1 MSPPGR
7 PKGESLRPQAEGS
20 AMSPPGRPKGESL
33 TAQPEGDPVT
43 PIRRRNDQ
51 ALQRAVQ
58 WAVLLR
64 SGRGGSDTAA
74 RYRAWCG
81 QHPSHQA
88 ACARVD
94 QALGAMD
101 ALRGRGVGGAVACR
115 TLAVASR
122 RQAVRAALGVAGLG
136 LGGGWLGWHVADSQG
151 LLADQHTGVAQRHR
165 ESLPDGGLLWLDA
178 RTAVDVAFDPHKRRL
193 TLHRGRVL
201 VQAPAHA
208 AGPLQLH
215 TPLGTLQAGEARF
228 VAHVRSGQRLDVTA
242 INGPVRVTPP
252 AGPGLEL
259 QEGRR
264 AVLAAQQAAHVVA
277 ARGTETFWTR
287 GLIAM
292 DNEPLDHL
300 VEALQDYRPGW
311 LRVDARAAQ
320 LRISGVFSL
329 DDAERTLQALV
340 ETQPIR
346 VVTRTR
352 YWAEIQ
358 STG

>member
-1 MSPPGR
+1 VSPPGR
-7 PKGESLRPQAEGS
+7 PKGEL
-20 AMSPPGRPKGESL
+20 L
-33 TAQPEGDPVT
+33 TAQPEGTPVS
-43 PIRRRNDQ
+43 PGSRRDDQ

-58 WAVLLR
+58 WAQLLQ
-64 SGRGGSDTAA
+64 SGRGGRDAAA
-74 RYRAWCG
+74 RYRAWCR

-94 QALGAMD
+94 QALGAVD
-101 ALRGRGVGGAVACR
+101 TLRSQGVGGTVACR
-115 TLAVASR
+115 TLAMASR
-122 RQAVRAALGVAGLG
+122 RSAVRAALGVAGLG
-136 LGGGWLGWHVADSQG
+136 MGGGLLGWHVADSQG
-151 LLADQHTGVAQRHR
+151 LLADQHTGVAQRRR

-178 RTAVDVAFDPHKRRL
+178 RTAVDVAFDAQQRRL

-201 VQAPAHA
+201 VQATAHA
-208 AGPLQLH
+208 AGPLLLH
-215 TPLGTLQAGEARF
+215 TPLGTLQAGKARF
-228 VAHVRSGQRLDVTA
+228 VAHVRAGQRLELTTV
-242 INGPVRVTPP
+242 NGPVRVMPP

-259 QEGRR
+259 HEGRR
-264 AVLAAQQAAHVVA
+264 AVLAAQQAVHVAA
-277 ARGTETFWTR
+277 ARGTETLWTR

-292 DNEPLDHL
+292 DNEPLANL

-329 DDAERTLQALV
+329 DNAERTLQALV
-340 ETQPIR
+340 ETQPVR

-352 YWAEIQ
+352 YWALIQ